1 MLFFRPFIYME
12 EVSFMA
18 TQIAS
23 TPVVRGKEAVK
34 IYKEANQKRKDAS
47 KTGAEVLKK
56 KFNGRLK

>member
-34 IYKEANQKRKDAS
+34 TLPKQAPKH
-47 KTGAEVLKK
+47 
-56 KFNGRLK
+56 